1 MSDDRSIIEGLNRRD
16 ESALQA
22 IRQQYGT
29 YCHNL
34 AYRILESHEDAE
46 ECVDDMLMAVW
57 DSIPPQ
63 HPDSLQAYLITIVRR
78 VALSR
83 YRHEHRQKRGGGAFT
98 TALDEL
104 SDILPSDEHLEDTIE
119 QRELSRAL
127 QSFLLTLKADTRRAF
142 LRRYFL
148 SEPVQTIAETLGTSQ
163 SAIKM
168 ALHRTRKKL
177 KAYLE
182 KEGLL

>member
-63 HPDSLQAYLITIVRR
+63 HPDSLQAYLITITARNVAAAPLRQRSTSSQTFSPRTSIWRTPSNSVSSAVRCK
-78 VALSR
+78 AFCSR
-83 YRHEHRQKRGGGAFT
+83 SKPTQDKHSCAATSCRSRCR
-98 TALDEL
+98 
-104 SDILPSDEHLEDTIE
+104 PS
-119 QRELSRAL
+119 
-127 QSFLLTLKADTRRAF
+127 LK
-142 LRRYFL
+142 
-148 SEPVQTIAETLGTSQ
+148 P
-163 SAIKM
+163 
-168 ALHRTRKKL
+168 
-177 KAYLE
+177 
-182 KEGLL
+182 